1 MKRRLFSVIVFLMWV
16 QVANATW
23 LEATAV
29 AVSLYAYLTF
39 AHRIGKR
46 IAILECILFIASLE
60 ILLVPALTYWVFPA
74 SMPVESSA
82 YLGYALPAYLAF
94 YGGLTWFNRHE
105 PEQPHGGQ
113 IRASAAYLQDKQ
125 SASIVLLLIGLGG
138 YALKTFVPAVPTMIG
153 TLPSYCLFIS
163 AFYAYYSKSTL
174 RVPIIGIG
182 FGVLLGYTIQAGMF
196 GELFSWLML
205 MALFIAA
212 GRPRPLTIRAK
223 SGFIVIAVLFLLL
236 IQSVKGEYR
245 RSTWGYQRSER
256 RGNAGLLGELIADRF
271 AHPGKMLN
279 AEHLFVSLARFNQG
293 IMIGSAMAKVP
304 THVAYANGE
313 VLLSFL
319 YPLVPRLVWPDKP
332 QTGGYENIRRFTTL
346 RQTENTSINLSPLGE
361 GYVNFGYG
369 GILFA
374 LLYGLLLGGIFRRVM
389 HRSERV
395 PSLILWLPALYIG
408 CLTMETDILSTW
420 GSLVNTIIFVALLYW
435 FTKRLGVH
443 L

>member
-1 MKRRLFSVIVFLMWV
+1 MKRRLFSVIACLFCVWV
-16 QVANATW
+16 ADATL

-29 AVSLYAYLTF
+29 AVSLYAFLTF

-46 IAILECILFIASLE
+46 IAIPECILFIASLE
-60 ILLVPALTYWVFPA
+60 ILLVPTVTYWVFPA

-94 YGGLTWFNRHE
+94 YGGLTWFSRHP
-105 PEQPHGGQ
+105 PEQTHGGQ

-125 SASIVLLLIGLGG
+125 AASIVLLIIGLSG
-138 YALKTFVPAVPTMIG
+138 YALKTFVPTVPTIIG
-153 TLPSYCLFIS
+153 ALPSYCLFIS
-163 AFYAYYSKSTL
+163 AFYAYYSKSPL
-174 RVPIIGIG
+174 RLPIIGTG

-205 MALFIAA
+205 MALFVAA
-212 GRPRPLTIRAK
+212 GRPKPLTIRAK
-223 SGFIVIAVLFLLL
+223 SVFVLVAVAFLLL

-245 RSTWGYQRSER
+245 RGTWGYQRSER

-271 AHPGKMLN
+271 AHPEKMLN
-279 AEHLFVSLARFNQG
+279 AEHLLVSLVRFNQG
-293 IMIGSAMAKVP
+293 MMIGSAMAKVP
-304 THVAYANGE
+304 RHVAYANGE

-319 YPLVPRLVWPDKP
+319 YPFVPRLVWPDKP

-346 RQTENTSINLSPLGE
+346 RQSENTSINLSPLGE

-374 LLYGLLLGGIFRRVM
+374 GLYGLLLGGVFYRVIQL
-389 HRSERV
+389 SEQV
-395 PSLILWLPALYIG
+395 PSLMLWLPALFIG

-435 FTKRLGVH
+435 FTKRLGVP